1 MPSADLILT
10 GLLLGVLGLL
20 AIGVSVLQRVKAR
33 AARGKLNEYDFVV
46 FETEPSELNLLASD
60 LASNGWTL
68 ASTIDTETAAKLY
81 RFEKNASGAT
91 KLGDICLDFDRF
103 MPLTAS
109 RKSDVLVKIK
119 DHGLKRQ
126 AHAQTH

>member
-10 GLLLGVLGLL
+10 GLMLGVLGLL
-20 AIGVSVLQRVKAR
+20 AVGVFAFQGVKAR
-33 AARGKLNEYDFVV
+33 AARSTLNEYDFVV
-46 FETEPSELNLLASD
+46 FETEPSELNVIASD

-68 ASTIDTETAAKLY
+68 ASTNETGTAAKLY
-81 RFEKNASGAT
+81 RFEREASGAT
-91 KLGDICLDFDRF
+91 RLGDICLDFDRF